1 MSRRR
6 FIKSI
11 TGMLVA
17 TAIPKPLLVA
27 EEVNNK
33 KESFYEMAQRKHA
46 KRIMDQLEEREWGI
60 NGQERMRIKSDGTF
74 YVNYDKL

>member
-17 TAIPKPLLVA
+17 TAIPKVP
-27 EEVNNK
+27 EVTPEPETQPKYIAGKIKTGGLIANI
-33 KESFYEMAQRKHA
+33 S
-46 KRIMDQLEEREWGI
+46 
-60 NGQERMRIKSDGTF
+60 GQERMRIKSDGTF

>member
-27 EEVNNK
+27 EEVTNK

-46 KRIMDQLEEREWGI
+46 KRIMDQLEERQWGTK
-60 NGQERMRIKSDGTF
+60 GQERMRIKSDGTF

>member
-6 FIKSI
+6 FLKNI

-17 TAIPKPLLVA
+17 TAIPKPLLNI
-27 EEVNNK
+27 EEIVKDDKSYYQIALEKRK
-33 KESFYEMAQRKHA
+33 KRMSE
-46 KRIMDQLEEREWGI
+46 QLEKAMWAG
-60 NGQERMRIKSDGTF
+60 NSERMRIRSNGTF